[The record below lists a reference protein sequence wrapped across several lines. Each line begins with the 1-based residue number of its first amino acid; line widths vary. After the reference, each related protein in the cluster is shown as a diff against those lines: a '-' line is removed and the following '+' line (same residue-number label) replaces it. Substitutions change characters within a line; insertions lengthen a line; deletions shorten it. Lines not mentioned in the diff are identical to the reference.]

1 MAEIIRITD
10 GNAFKLRIT
19 GEILLE
25 NYREAADM
33 SVVSKLV
40 VNFVRRGRLPQTASV
55 DEQGRIVALNDG
67 SLALGVY
74 GVELTGYYN
83 GEPWRYFS

>member
-55 DEQGRIVALNDG
+55 D
-67 SLALGVY
+67 
-74 GVELTGYYN
+74 
-83 GEPWRYFS
+83 